1 MIQNHKIKDKQTV
14 KTNFYMK
21 FLFDLDGT
29 VTSLE
34 TLPLISS
41 HFKCQ
46 EEILELTQKTVQ
58 GNIPFIESFIR
69 RVNILG
75 NFPVSEIS
83 ELLSQVPLY
92 NNIKTFI
99 DSHPSDCIIV
109 TGNLTCWCERLFE
122 RIGCK
127 CYGSEAE
134 CEGDKVIKLKSILRK
149 EQIVDQYKDLGE
161 TVVFIGDGNNDL
173 EAMRHAD
180 VSISVGLTHEPAQ
193 SLMAIT
199 DYIIYSEQA
208 LFRQLCQLA
217 GESSS
222 EKSVVISCAGIGS
235 RLGLGLTKALVQ
247 INGGSLISWQLKL
260 FKDVEDLRLV
270 IGFQGGEIIDEV
282 RKYRQDVIFCF
293 NHRYFETKT
302 GASFYLGA
310 RHANDEVIEW
320 DGDLLVHPDD
330 VNMLLN
336 TKGEFICYSDKT
348 SEETVFVRIN
358 ENGEVLSF
366 SRESGDYE
374 WTGPAC
380 MKKQNLTYS
389 SNNVFNMFEPLCPMR
404 GIKVR
409 AYDIDTYNDYI
420 RVSEITKNWEI

>member
-1 MIQNHKIKDKQTV
+1 
-14 KTNFYMK
+14 MK

-29 VTSLE
+29 VTSAE
-34 TLPLISS
+34 TLPIIAN
-41 HFKCQ
+41 HFECK
-46 EEILELTQKTVQ
+46 EEIAELTKRTVQ
-58 GNIPFIESFIR
+58 GNIPFVESFIR

-75 NFPVSEIS
+75 KYSVSEIS
-83 ELLSQVPLY
+83 DLLAQVPLY
-92 NNIKTFI
+92 AEVKQFI
-99 DSHPSDCIIV
+99 DDHLADCIIV
-109 TGNLTCWCERLFE
+109 TGNLTCWCEGLFKK
-122 RIGCK
+122 IGCQ
-127 CYGSEAE
+127 CFGSEAE
-134 CEGDKVIKLKSILRK
+134 CENDKVVKLKTILRK
-149 EQIVDQYKDLGE
+149 EQIVDQYKALGE

-173 EAMRHAD
+173 EAMRHANI
-180 VSISVGLTHEPAQ
+180 SISVGLTHNPAQ

-199 DYIIYSEQA
+199 DYVIFNEHA
-208 LFRQLCQLA
+208 LCRQMRQLA
-217 GESSS
+217 GETSE

-260 FKDVEDLRLV
+260 FKDVEDLRIV
-270 IGFQGGEIIDEV
+270 IGFQGGEIVEEV
-282 RKYRQDVIFCF
+282 RKYRDDVIFCY

-310 RHANDEVIEW
+310 RHANNEILEW

-330 VNMLLN
+330 VKMLLN
-336 TKGEFICYSDKT
+336 TKGEYICYGDKT
-348 SEETVFVRIN
+348 SEETVFVRTN
-358 ENGEVLSF
+358 DKGEVLSF

-380 MKKQNLTYS
+380 MAKRNLTYN

-420 RVSEITKNWEI
+420 RVSEITKDWKI

>member
-1 MIQNHKIKDKQTV
+1 
-14 KTNFYMK
+14 MK

-29 VTSLE
+29 VTSAE
-34 TLPLISS
+34 TLPIIAN
-41 HFKCQ
+41 HFECK
-46 EEILELTQKTVQ
+46 EEIAELTKRTVQ

-75 NFPVSEIS
+75 KYSVSETS
-83 ELLSQVPLY
+83 DLLAQVPLY
-92 NNIKTFI
+92 PEVKDFI
-99 DSHPSDCIIV
+99 DSHREDCVIV
-109 TGNLTCWCERLFE
+109 TGNLTCWCEGLFKK
-122 RIGCK
+122 IGCQ

-134 CEGDKVIKLKSILRK
+134 CEDDKVVKLKSILRK
-149 EQIVDQYKDLGE
+149 EQIVDQYKALGE

-173 EAMRHAD
+173 EAMRHANI
-180 VSISVGLTHEPAQ
+180 SISAGLTHNPAQ

-199 DYIIYSEQA
+199 DYVIFNEHA
-208 LFRQLCQLA
+208 LCRQMRQLA
-217 GESSS
+217 GETKD

-270 IGFQGGEIIDEV
+270 IGFQGSEIIEEV
-282 RKYRQDVIFCF
+282 RKYRQDVIFCY

-310 RHANDEVIEW
+310 RHANNEILEW

-330 VNMLLN
+330 VRMLLN
-336 TKGEFICYSDKT
+336 TKGEYICYGDKT
-348 SEETVFVRIN
+348 SEESVFVRTN
-358 ENGEVLSF
+358 DKGEVLSF

-380 MKKQNLTYS
+380 MAKRNLTYN

-409 AYDIDTYNDYI
+409 AYDIDTYSDYI
-420 RVSEITKNWEI
+420 RVSEITKDWII